1 LTCINPWAQ
10 YPDASGFRCNRKE
23 KEDEKLDKEVEMP
36 VLAKDYDDFTYERS
50 EKVPPR
56 ASGVYQLADRNYQ
69 VVKIGSSA
77 ILQEKLLEH
86 LRDTG
91 PLKAKVRYFWVEEA
105 ANFKEKEQ
113 ELLEE
118 YKKAHNGALP
128 EENR

>member
-1 LTCINPWAQ
+1 
-10 YPDASGFRCNRKE
+10 
-23 KEDEKLDKEVEMP
+23 MP

-56 ASGVYQLADRNYQ
+56 AAGVYQLADRNYQ
-69 VVKIGSSA
+69 VVVIGSSA
-77 ILQEKLLEH
+77 FLQEKLLEH

-105 ANFKEKEQ
+105 ANPKAREQ

-118 YKKAHNGALP
+118 YKQAHGGALP
-128 EENR
+128 EGNH